1 MEQNKSIYNLKPFD
15 IEKAKAGAK
24 VVTRNGKNVRIICY
38 DKIGTEHPIV
48 ALIDSGYVEMVFSFT
63 EKGSYDSSE
72 RPHPNDLFLLS
83 EKKEGWVNVYRDKY
97 EFCKVKLGPHVY
109 ISEIDAKSS
118 RKDCPEYITT
128 IKIEWEE

>member
-1 MEQNKSIYNLKPFD
+1 MNNNLKPFD

-24 VVTRNGKNVRIICY
+24 VVTREGKNVRIICY

-48 ALIDSGYVEMVFSFT
+48 ALIDAGNVEMVFSFT
-63 EKGSYDSSE
+63 EKGYHE
-72 RPHPNDLFLLS
+72 RYEQPHSLDLFLLS

-97 EFCKVKLGPHVY
+97 DFCKVKLGPHVY
-109 ISEIDAKSS
+109 ISEIDAESS

-128 IKIEWEE
+128 TKIEWEE